1 MMKKIPRGVLIIS
14 AAAILAVCV
23 FLAYRILRPA
33 GGPQVIETA
42 RAERSFL
49 RDVLIETGIIK
60 PQVGAE
66 IKIGSRATGRVMEM
80 HVKVG
85 DRVRA
90 GDMIARIDDEEILQV
105 LEQKKAELEAARE
118 RLRQVRLTY
127 PKRIEE
133 ARSDHEYARITHE
146 RAEEL
151 IRNDYT
157 TRDAVDQ
164 ARNQFEAT
172 AARLKAL
179 EEEYRTELRIAEANL
194 KDKEEQVAQQETR
207 LSYTRLLSPMDGIV
221 SEVTITEGETV
232 VTGLQVANLVTILD
246 PTLLEMWIYVDE
258 SDIGRVRVGQAVEF
272 TVDTYLDRTFTGT
285 VDRIYPQPVVKDNI
299 TYYLAIVP
307 VKREDATLLKPSMT
321 TYVKVITE
329 EKADALVV
337 PNAAVKYDAGDQ
349 VVFRVTDRGK
359 VERVPVRPGIRGE
372 EKTEILSGL
381 SEGDEVAT
389 KIILP
394 VKEPGAKAGNRL

>member
-1 MMKKIPRGVLIIS
+1 MMHKIPRRVLIIS
-14 AAAILAVCV
+14 AAAVLAVIV
-23 FLAYRILRPA
+23 FLTYRILRPA
-33 GGPQVIETA
+33 GGPQVIEIV

-49 RDVLIETGIIK
+49 RDVLIETGIIN

-66 IKIGSRATGRVMEM
+66 INIGSRATGRVLEM
-80 HVKVG
+80 RVKIG

-90 GDMIARIDDEEILQV
+90 GDLIARIDDEEVIQI
-105 LEQKKAELEAARE
+105 LEQEKAALDAARE
-118 RLRQVRLTY
+118 RLRQIRLTY

-133 ARSDHEYARITHE
+133 ARSDHEYACITYE
-146 RAEEL
+146 RAVKL
-151 IRNDYT
+151 LQNDYT
-157 TRDAVDQ
+157 TREAVDQ
-164 ARNQFEAT
+164 ARNRFEAT
-172 AARLKAL
+172 GARLKAL
-179 EEEYRTELRIAEANL
+179 EEEYRTEQRMAEANL
-194 KDKEEQVAQQETR
+194 EDQEKQVAQQETR
-207 LSYTRLLSPMDGIV
+207 LSYTRLYSPIDGIV
-221 SEVTITEGETV
+221 SGVTITEGETV

-285 VDRIYPQPVVKDNI
+285 VDRIYPQPELKDNI

-307 VKREDATLLKPSMT
+307 IKREDAPALKPSMT

-337 PNAAVKYDAGDQ
+337 PNSAVKYDEGQQ

-359 VERVPVRPGIRGE
+359 VERVPVRIGIRGE

-394 VKEPGAKAGNRL
+394 VKAGAKAGNRM

>member
-14 AAAILAVCV
+14 AAALLAVCV
-23 FLAYRILRPA
+23 FLAYLILRPA
-33 GGPQVIETA
+33 DGPQVIETA

-105 LEQKKAELEAARE
+105 LEQKKAELKAAQE

-133 ARSDHEYARITHE
+133 ARSDHEYARITYE

-179 EEEYRTELRIAEANL
+179 EEEYRTELSIAEANL

-207 LSYTRLLSPMDGIV
+207 LSYTRLLSPIDGIV

-272 TVDTYLDRTFTGT
+272 TVDTYLDRTFFGT

-307 VKREDATLLKPSMT
+307 VKKEDATLLKPSMT
-321 TYVKVITE
+321 TNAKVITE

-337 PNAAVKYDAGDQ
+337 PNAAVKYDEGDQ

-359 VERVPVRPGIRGE
+359 VERVPVRTGIRGE

-381 SEGDEVAT
+381 SDGDEVAT